1 MRVAIAGSSGMIGRA
16 LNETLTS
23 RGHEVITLVRRP
35 AKSVGEVTWNPEA
48 RTIDRHAPQLQSL
61 DAIVNLCGVGIGDKR
76 WTEQRKRD
84 ILSSRIDATSTL
96 VDLLGALDQP
106 PATFLSAS
114 AIGFYGDRG
123 ATELTEA
130 AAKGHGFLAQVCVD
144 WENAASNNIA
154 RTVILRTGVVLD
166 PSGGALKKQLPHF
179 RAGLGGKLGNG
190 KQWLSWISLHDQV
203 AAMVHLIEHRDLEG
217 PVNLTAPKPVTNGA
231 FTVALAA
238 ALNRPHLF
246 SVPTIALG
254 LALGR
259 ELTAEALAASQRVV
273 PAKLIDTAAFT
284 FAHPSLEVALAS
296 MLSR

>member
-16 LNETLTS
+16 LTETLTAG
-23 RGHEVITLVRRP
+23 GHEVITLVRRE
-35 AKSVGEVTWNPEA
+35 AKTAGEVTWNPES

-123 ATELTEA
+123 ATELTEH
-130 AAKGHGFLAQVCVD
+130 AAKGDGFLAQVCVD

-154 RTVILRTGVVLD
+154 RTVILRTGVVLH
-166 PSGGALKKQLPHF
+166 PSGGALKKQLPLF
-179 RAGLGGKLGNG
+179 RSGLGGKLGNG

-203 AAMVHLIEHRDLEG
+203 AAMVHLIEHGDLEG
-217 PVNLTAPKPVTNGA
+217 PVNLTAPQPVTNGA

-238 ALNRPHLF
+238 ALHRPHLF

-273 PAKLIDTAAFT
+273 PAKLIDTASFT
-284 FAHPSLEVALAS
+284 FTHPSLEVAFAS